1 MTQGICYL
9 FSGNAVAERL
19 MVSIHSLRDH
29 WQGPVSV
36 LATVDDCEEIAR
48 RATGDLSIDVLRVK
62 PLSSGRNSSYLN
74 KSMIPAWTPYD
85 ETLFIDADTL
95 IVGDGLDDLFGHP
108 LTITHFSDWQSQG
121 NRMAKRIRGWRGKT
135 PAIDALVEEQLA
147 VSYPAINTGVFC
159 FRKNHLPLA
168 KWASIT
174 AVAAGTFI
182 ADEIAMLL
190 LQADMKEGVDYRV
203 VDDRWNCSPQKGL
216 HKDKVK
222 IWHFHGDKHLKK
234 DDGRKL
240 WLPAF
245 ERTKAANI
253 GGIKEWAG
261 KYDKYVRDL

>member
-36 LATVDDCEEIAR
+36 LATVDDCEEIAK
-48 RATGDLSIDVLRVK
+48 RAADDLSIDVIRVK

-74 KSMIPAWTPYD
+74 KSMVPAWTPYD

-95 IVGDGLDDLFGHP
+95 IVGGDLNDLFGHQ
-108 LTITHFSDWQSQG
+108 LTITQFSDWQSQG
-121 NRMAKRIRGWRGKT
+121 RRIAKRINGFRGKT
-135 PAIDALVEEQLA
+135 PAIDALIDEQLA

-174 AVAAGTFI
+174 VAAAGTFI
-182 ADEIAMLL
+182 SDEIAMQL
-190 LQADMKEGVDYRV
+190 LQADMEEGEDYRV
-203 VDDRWNCSPQKGL
+203 IDDRWNCSPTFGT
-216 HKDKVK
+216 HKDEAK
-222 IWHFHGDKHLKK
+222 IWHFHGDKHIKK
-234 DDGRKL
+234 PQGREL

-245 ERTKAANI
+245 ERTKTANI
-253 GGIKEWAG
+253 GGLAEWAG
-261 KYDKYVRDL
+261 KYDKYVRAM